1 MGKSGCR
8 RCKPESVYVAET
20 LHYYYPNFRKQ
31 GRYPA
36 EKKSILDNLELLS
49 EIATEERSSV
59 RQQLSKESG
68 YTGLSI
74 LHRLHNLYG
83 FLYDRDL
90 VFDEM
95 HTIHLNIVKN
105 AILKLKEDED
115 NAVDWAKADER

>member
-1 MGKSGCR
+1 MGKSGCQC
-8 RCKPESVYVAET
+8 CKPESVYAAET

-36 EKKSILDNLELLS
+36 EKKSILENLELLS

-59 RQQLSKESG
+59 RKRLSKESG
-68 YTGLSI
+68 YTVLSI

-90 VFDEM
+90 VFD
-95 HTIHLNIVKN
+95 
-105 AILKLKEDED
+105 DSS
-115 NAVDWAKADER
+115 